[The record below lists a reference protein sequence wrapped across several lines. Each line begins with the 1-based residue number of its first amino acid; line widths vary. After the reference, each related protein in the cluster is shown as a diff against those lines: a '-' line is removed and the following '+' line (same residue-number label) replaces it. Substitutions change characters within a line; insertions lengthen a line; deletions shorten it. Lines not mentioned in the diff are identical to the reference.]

1 MLFRPGNKRGKGK
14 SPASNFSTMETVL
27 FGQNQLNVKYGTMR
41 TRLAIASAIY
51 QVNRQSRKLKKI
63 SLKVST

>member
-1 MLFRPGNKRGKGK
+1 MFRPGNKRGKGK

-51 QVNRQSRKLKKI
+51 QVNCQSRK
-63 SLKVST
+63 

>member
-1 MLFRPGNKRGKGK
+1 
-14 SPASNFSTMETVL
+14 METVL

-51 QVNRQSRKLKKI
+51 QVNYTVRAGN
-63 SLKVST
+63 